1 MNRSPDSLALGM
13 TTIGDPDDPTVSSGW
28 PTSLLGAL
36 REVAGDVMAISDA
49 PDRRSARMAL
59 ATGALLGWRPSRLE
73 DFRACK
79 IKLHNIGQSSDPYVA
94 ARARAA
100 SIQLAGRTLDGL
112 IQNGADYRNPTEY
125 PMVTFQDSTFTQ
137 AVRAYPWAHLRG
149 LSQRNIDGFA
159 QRQCEAYES
168 AVACCAGTHWV
179 ADSII
184 SDYGIPAS
192 KVQVVGLGANHQV
205 IGLEA
210 REREWSRPRFLFV
223 GVDWERKNGH
233 AVLDAFAKVH
243 DQHSDATLDLV
254 GGHPRVV
261 LEGVTGYGPLAMDDA
276 TSRNQL
282 AELYGRATAFVM
294 PSLHEPSGTVI
305 IEAAAAGIP
314 SIGSSNGGAE
324 TCIGDGGYVVDPTE
338 PQEILDAMLELCNPD
353 TAQRLGELAR
363 EHAKLF
369 TWRKVAERLVRAFG
383 IPDVDLTG
391 YAEFL

>member
-1 MNRSPDSLALGM
+1 MNRTPESLALGM

-28 PTSLLGAL
+28 PTSLLAAL
-36 REVAGDVMAISDA
+36 REVAGDVIAISDA

-59 ATGALLGWRPSRLE
+59 GTGALLGWRPSRLE

-79 IKLHNIGQSSDPYVA
+79 IKLHNVGQSSAPYAA
-94 ARARAA
+94 ARARSAR
-100 SIQLAGRTLDGL
+100 IRLADKPLDGF
-112 IQNGADYRNPTEY
+112 IQNGADYRNPTEH

-137 AVRAYPWAHLRG
+137 AVGAYPWAHLRG

-159 QRQCEAYES
+159 QRQREAYES

-233 AVLDAFAKVH
+233 AVLDAFAKVR

-254 GGHPRVV
+254 GGHPRVA
-261 LEGVTGYGPLAMDDA
+261 LEGVTGHGPLAMDDA
-276 TSRNQL
+276 ASRNQL

-338 PQEILDAMLELCNPD
+338 PQEILDAMLKLCNPD